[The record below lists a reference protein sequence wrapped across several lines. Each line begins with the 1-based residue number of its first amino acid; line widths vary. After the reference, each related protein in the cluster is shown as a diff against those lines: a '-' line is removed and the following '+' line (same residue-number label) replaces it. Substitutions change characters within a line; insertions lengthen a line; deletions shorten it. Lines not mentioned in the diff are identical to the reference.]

1 MTATALKIREAPQR
15 AEYRPTLRLVAPPQ
29 GCGNR
34 GRGRPKGSKNFLKM
48 EVQRMIYDALIE
60 AGGVDYLVRQAEEN
74 PVAFLALVGK
84 LIPTRVAGG
93 DNATAQARPLP
104 EVECWVIEADGT
116 RYRYDRDRPRG

>member
-1 MTATALKIREAPQR
+1 MTATALEIREAPQR

-34 GRGRPKGSKNFLKM
+34 GRGRPKGSKNLLKM
-48 EVQRMIYDALIE
+48 KVQQMLYDALIA
-60 AGGVDYLVRQAEEN
+60 AGGVEYLKRQAEEN

-93 DNATAQARPLP
+93 DNATAPARPLP
-104 EVECWVIEADGT
+104 KIERWIVDADGT
-116 RYRYDRDRPRG
+116 RRLD

>member
-15 AEYRPTLRLVAPPQ
+15 AEYRPPLRLADPPQ

-48 EVQRMIYDALIE
+48 EVQRMIYDALIA

-84 LIPTRVAGG
+84 LIPTTRT
-93 DNATAQARPLP
+93 ATAPTAQPLP
-104 EVECWVIEADGT
+104 EIERWIIEPDGT
-116 RYRYDRDRPRG
+116 RYEYGGQPRG